1 MKKIFA
7 IISALMLLILAA
19 LPVSAADGF
28 AANFKI
34 RNDKTAGAFTYS
46 AAEDKLTV
54 SSAGTTTYSAPV
66 EMGGNDFVWEFDWT
80 PASVGKNKDRFLFCS
95 PGVVGKANPHANGYE
110 LYIDGTASPGI
121 KLNHRINQ
129 GSQVTNVLAEDSELK
144 LEAITYHV
152 IIDVKGDD
160 IKIWFYDA
168 SAEKPAEPNLSATKP
183 AENKFEGGSLVIYS
197 YSSEF
202 TCTNMTYSTVGA
214 AVDTTEAVTT
224 TEAITTTE
232 AVTTTAATEAA
243 TTTETATTTE
253 ATATAPETGDSATAA
268 ILMLAVA
275 VASLAVIT
283 SKRTTAA

>member
-1 MKKIFA
+1 
-7 IISALMLLILAA
+7 MLA
-19 LPVSAADGF
+19 
-28 AANFKI
+28 
-34 RNDKTAGAFTYS
+34 
-46 AAEDKLTV
+46 
-54 SSAGTTTYSAPV
+54 
-66 EMGGNDFVWEFDWT
+66 
-80 PASVGKNKDRFLFCS
+80 KDDTI
-95 PGVVGKANPHANGYE
+95 E
-110 LYIDGTASPGI
+110 
-121 KLNHRINQ
+121 
-129 GSQVTNVLAEDSELK
+129 

-268 ILMLAVA
+268 ILMLAVS

-283 SKRTTAA
+283 IKRKTAA